1 MAKKLKTKTT
11 DIRRLTDA
19 ALRKET
25 EEAYRRQFSMRLQNE
40 TRQLTN
46 HRELPAMRRQ
56 IARLK
61 TIERERQLAKAASAG
76 AARSKE

>member
-1 MAKKLKTKTT
+1 MAKKLKTKSA
-11 DIRRLTDA
+11 DIRKLSEAD
-19 ALRKET
+19 LRKEMD
-25 EEAYRRQFSMRLQNE
+25 EAYRRQFSMRLQNE

-61 TIERERQLAKAASAG
+61 TIERERQLAKTAG
-76 AARSKE
+76 AAGGGE

>member
-1 MAKKLKTKTT
+1 MAKKLKTKSA
-11 DIRRLTDA
+11 DIRKLSEA
-19 ALRKET
+19 ALSKEMD
-25 EEAYRRQFSMRLQNE
+25 EAYRRQFSMRLQNE

-61 TIERERQLAKAASAG
+61 TIEQERVLAKAAG
-76 AARSKE
+76 AARSAE

>member
-1 MAKKLKTKTT
+1 MAKKLKTKSA
-11 DIRRLTDA
+11 DIRKLSEA
-19 ALRKET
+19 ALRKEMD
-25 EEAYRRQFSMRLQNE
+25 EAYRRQFSMRLQSE

-61 TIERERQLAKAASAG
+61 TIERERQLAKAAGTAGSA
-76 AARSKE
+76 E

>member
-11 DIRRLTDA
+11 DVRKLSDADLIKEMEEAHRRL
-19 ALRKET
+19 
-25 EEAYRRQFSMRLQNE
+25 FSMRLQRE

-46 HRELPAMRRQ
+46 YQELPKMKRH

-61 TIERERQLAKAASAG
+61 TIQRQRELAKTAG
-76 AARSKE
+76 GGAGG

>member
-11 DIRRLTDA
+11 DIRKLTDV
-19 ALRKET
+19 ALRKEAD
-25 EEAYRRQFSMRLQNE
+25 EAYRRQFSMRLQNE